1 MENEIKITGWI
12 AVDSDTFDRR
22 RASLFSRKPVRD
34 LLTDLHYWAATA
46 PYYESIQLDSNAFPE
61 IKWED
66 EPVEAEITIKL
77 KN

>member
-12 AVDSDTFDRR
+12 AVDSDTFGNRR
-22 RASLFSRKPVRD
+22 VSLFSRKPVRD
-34 LLTDLHYWAATA
+34 LLTEFNYWAATA
-46 PYYESIQLDSNAFPE
+46 PYYESFRLGSNAFSE